1 MVNVI
6 ISPEFKITL
15 KNQIV
20 LEGSQVNLHCSA
32 DGYPKPTIRWA
43 KDYRISGFDSSR
55 FVQLS
60 NGSLIIK
67 KASPKD
73 SGKYG
78 CIAGNSNGLKRV
90 EVDLLV
96 RNLIDLIQLNISNL
110 EKEKKLK

>member
-1 MVNVI
+1 MELKTAILVNI
-6 ISPEFKITL
+6 LALSKILFK
-15 KNQIV
+15 
-20 LEGSQVNLHCSA
+20 
-32 DGYPKPTIRWA
+32 R
-43 KDYRISGFDSSR
+43 
-55 FVQLS
+55 S